1 MAKFFLAL
9 LLLLPAAALPGAG
22 EISRPLIRAV
32 DLDADMLL
40 KNPALAAADTLSLR
54 VEADREA
61 PYKVSEQST
70 ILAAGQLQPGSNSLQ
85 VTRSELFA
93 RSQSLVF
100 LLEWLENGAVF
111 QKKLTISVSVEGE
124 PEMETRE
131 TTGLSGSF
139 TLEMYHSGSL
149 IGFRKKSM
157 GSLLK
162 LKTGLVVPMPDPG
175 ISNAAGRSQS
185 AGQSISL
192 LGLGMALAKYL
203 AGRKAKKRIQAH
215 TAEMQKKKVTLAITR
230 PGKNGEKRES
240 KVGIELRVE

>member
-1 MAKFFLAL
+1 MAKLLLVL
-9 LLLLPAAALPGAG
+9 LLLLPAAALPGSG
-22 EISRPLIRAV
+22 EIPPPLIRAV
-32 DLDADMLL
+32 DLDAELL
-40 KNPALAAADTLSLR
+40 QKNPALAAADTLSLR
-54 VEADREA
+54 VEADRKA
-61 PYKVSEQST
+61 PYKVSEQNAM
-70 ILAAGQLQPGSNSLQ
+70 LAAGQLLPGSNSLQ
-85 VTRSELFA
+85 VTRPGLFA
-93 RSQSLVF
+93 RSQSLFF
-100 LLEWLENGAVF
+100 LLAWLENDVVF

-124 PEMETRE
+124 SEMETRE
-131 TTGLSGSF
+131 TAGLSGSF
-139 TLEMYHSGSL
+139 TLGMYHAGNL

-203 AGRKAKKRIQAH
+203 AGKKAKKRIRAH
-215 TAEMQKKKVTLAITR
+215 AAELQKKKLTLFFTR

-240 KVGIELRVE
+240 QVEIELRVE

>member
-1 MAKFFLAL
+1 MAKLLLAL

-22 EISRPLIRAV
+22 EIPRPLIRAV
-32 DLDADMLL
+32 DLDADMLQ

-61 PYKVSEQST
+61 PYKVSEQGAM
-70 ILAAGQLQPGSNSLQ
+70 LADGQLLPGSNSLQ
-85 VTRSELFA
+85 VTRSGLFA
-93 RSQSLVF
+93 RSQSLIF
-100 LLEWLENGAVF
+100 LLEWLENDVVF

-131 TTGLSGSF
+131 TAGLSGSF
-139 TLEMYHSGSL
+139 TLEMYHAGHL

-157 GSLLK
+157 GALLN

-175 ISNAAGRSQS
+175 ISNAAGRNPS
-185 AGQSISL
+185 AGQSVSL

-203 AGRKAKKRIQAH
+203 SGKKAKKRIQAH
-215 TAEMQKKKVTLAITR
+215 AAELQKKKLKLVIIR
-230 PGKNGEKRES
+230 PGKNGEKRE
-240 KVGIELRVE
+240 VPIVVELRVE